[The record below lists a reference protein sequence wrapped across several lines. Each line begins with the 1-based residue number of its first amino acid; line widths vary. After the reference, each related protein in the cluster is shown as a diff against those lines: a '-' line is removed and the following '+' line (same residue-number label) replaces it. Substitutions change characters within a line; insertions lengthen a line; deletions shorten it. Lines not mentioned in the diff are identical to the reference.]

1 MAHILIV
8 DDDSNNQRMLSY
20 SLRKVGYDVQLAS
33 NGQAG
38 LDVLK
43 SQEINLAI
51 IDLSMPIMDG
61 LSLLRLIRA
70 DDVFSQLPVIIL
82 TASGDDDELS
92 IAEKLGIEAFLTKP
106 SSSRILLKLVA
117 NILPLS
123 V

>member
-1 MAHILIV
+1 MSHILIV

-70 DDVFSQLPVIIL
+70 DQRYSQLPVIIL